1 MSSEK
6 TEKPTPKHLKDA
18 AKKGQ
23 TFKSRDLIVAL
34 LTMAGVLYIVS
45 AASLVELMAAYRQ
58 LIAGGFQ
65 QDIQSYSAGI
75 LWIGV
80 KLMLPIIL
88 LCVVATA
95 LPSLLFSGFVLATEA
110 LKLNL
115 DALNPV
121 NGFKKL
127 FSLRTVKDLIKSLLY
142 LLSFAVSIY
151 VVWHNK
157 RGLLFAQLSG
167 GPLDMAV
174 IWRELLLSFVL
185 TCMGCIVLILVL
197 DALAEYFLHM
207 KDMKMDKQQ
216 VKSEHKEQ
224 DGNPEIKSKRR
235 EVHQE
240 ILSEQIKS
248 DVSNSKLIIANP
260 THIAIGIFY
269 KPEIIGVPFISLI
282 ETNQRALAVRAYAK
296 KVGVPVIRNIAL
308 ARRIL
313 KTHRRY
319 SFIKIDEIE
328 DVLRLL
334 DWLDQVENADK
345 NALPSDPLLDT
356 PLDAPK

>member
-1 MSSEK
+1 
-6 TEKPTPKHLKDA
+6 
-18 AKKGQ
+18 
-23 TFKSRDLIVAL
+23 
-34 LTMAGVLYIVS
+34 
-45 AASLVELMAAYRQ
+45 
-58 LIAGGFQ
+58 
-65 QDIQSYSAGI
+65 
-75 LWIGV
+75 
-80 KLMLPIIL
+80 
-88 LCVVATA
+88 
-95 LPSLLFSGFVLATEA
+95 
-110 LKLNL
+110 
-115 DALNPV
+115 
-121 NGFKKL
+121 
-127 FSLRTVKDLIKSLLY
+127 
-142 LLSFAVSIY
+142 
-151 VVWHNK
+151 
-157 RGLLFAQLSG
+157 
-167 GPLDMAV
+167 
-174 IWRELLLSFVL
+174 LLLSLVL

-216 VKSEHKEQ
+216 VKTEHKEQ

-308 ARRIL
+308 ARRLL

-319 SFIKIDEIE
+319 SFIQVEEIE
-328 DVLRLL
+328 EVLRLL
-334 DWLDQVENADK
+334 AWLDQVENADK
-345 NALPSDPLLDT
+345 DLPLLEVPLEAPPAEAP
-356 PLDAPK
+356 PLDATE